1 MTIIKTAIRRD
12 YIRAALLCA
21 AAKDVRYYLN
31 GLCIELLKDRVNVVS
46 TDGHRLLVCRDMHP
60 DNPVYP
66 GSDVQIIVPTELLKG
81 VKAKGSLHIE
91 IDYDDETKAVTVR
104 DGVMSIVGQA
114 VDGRYPDWRRVV
126 PESVTGQPSQLNP
139 AYVGDM
145 GKVSKELGS
154 KQGHIRISHNG
165 ESGAA
170 VVRFGDED
178 VLGLIM
184 SIRAD
189 KTPGH
194 MVSTE
199 SFK

>member
-1 MTIIKTAIRRD
+1 MTIIKATIRRD
-12 YIRAALLCA
+12 YIRAALICA
-21 AAKDVRYYLN
+21 ATKDIRTYLN
-31 GLCIELLKDRVNVVS
+31 GVCIEILKDRVNVVS

-66 GSDVQIIVPTELLKG
+66 GQDVQIIIPTELLKG
-81 VKAKGSLHIE
+81 IKAKGSLHIE
-91 IDYDDETKAVTVR
+91 IDYDDETKAVRVR

-126 PESVTGQPSQLNP
+126 PESVTGQPSQLDP
-139 AYVGDM
+139 TYVGDM

-154 KQGHIRISHNG
+154 RQGYIHTSHNG
-165 ESGAA
+165 ESGAT
-170 VVRFGDED
+170 VVRFSDGD
-178 VLGLIM
+178 VMGLIM
-184 SIRAD
+184 PIRAD
-189 KTPGH
+189 KTPNH